1 MGGDCHSSQASHCC
15 AAAGLVLQGLRLRKL
30 QRLRLSRE
38 VMQLLQSLSHEA
50 IRQLQSLS
58 LELQNL
64 RSFHPGEPAAG
75 STCSQKD
82 SFASFFRTHLLSSL
96 FLRLLL
102 WGVLLVL
109 AKEGGERVLLDS
121 SCSSFSSC
129 CRLEGDEELLL
140 PLRLLGLCLLL
151 HWGTSFGSDL
161 DPV

>member
-15 AAAGLVLQGLRLRKL
+15 AAAGLEWQGLRLRKL

-38 VMQLLQSLSHEA
+38 VMQLLQSLSLEA
-50 IRQLQSLS
+50 IRQ
-58 LELQNL
+58 LQNL

-102 WGVLLVL
+102 WGVLLLL

-140 PLRLLGLCLLL
+140 PLRLLGLCPLL
-151 HWGTSFGSDL
+151 HWGPSFGSDL